1 LPMLQNGNESENLC
15 EKVVAPQLAL
25 RNATNYEEKAP
36 TSGLGGLGGEVG
48 ACALWGRAGMSD
60 KGFFGLRQLILW

>member
-1 LPMLQNGNESENLC
+1 MLQNGNESENLC

-36 TSGLGGLGGEVG
+36 TSGLGALGERSGPALFGEEQEQ
-48 ACALWGRAGMSD
+48 R
-60 KGFFGLRQLILW
+60 